1 MCAAPC
7 LTARISARSTREGVP
22 IRVGDIATVSIGGDL
37 RTGAASLN
45 GDEAVM
51 GTVLMRAGENSR
63 TVSAEAA
70 ERLEEVRSSLP
81 DGIVAEIVYN
91 RSSLVDATIATVEKN
106 LVEGALLVIA
116 ILFLLLEISGQ
127 RSSRRWSFLCPC

>member
-1 MCAAPC
+1 MCVTPC

-70 ERLEEVRSSLP
+70 ERLEEVRSSCRTGLSR
-81 DGIVAEIVYN
+81 
-91 RSSLVDATIATVEKN
+91 RSSTTGLP
-106 LVEGALLVIA
+106 
-116 ILFLLLEISGQ
+116 SSMP
-127 RSSRRWSFLCPC
+127 RSRPSRRTSSKAPFW